1 MSVTTLWITAGL
13 LILLSTCGAVLM
25 AIAEDKPACQD
36 QLMVLKAQAYNLDKD
51 RDTKEEALAKA
62 QIDAYMLGQ
71 KVAMLE
77 KQLAELKKAAEPKA
91 KE

>member
-1 MSVTTLWITAGL
+1 
-13 LILLSTCGAVLM
+13 VLV

-36 QLMVLKAQAYNLDKD
+36 QLMVAKAATYNLDKD
-51 RDTKEEALAKA
+51 RDSKEELLAKA

-71 KVAMLE
+71 KVV
-77 KQLAELKKAAEPKA
+77 QLQQQIAELKKAAEPKVEEKA